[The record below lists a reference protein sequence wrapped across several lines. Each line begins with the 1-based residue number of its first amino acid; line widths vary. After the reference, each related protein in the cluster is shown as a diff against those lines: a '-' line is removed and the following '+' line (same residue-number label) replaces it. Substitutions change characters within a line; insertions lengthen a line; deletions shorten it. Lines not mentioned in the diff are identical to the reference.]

1 MDRSGD
7 LRALKMVLEAM
18 ENEYEGTALIA
29 DPIHRYIQFTVPGKK
44 GEIAEKHIID
54 SPWVQRLRYIYQ
66 LQSARWVFPSA
77 EHSRFQHSLG
87 AMHLAGE
94 FAKHLY
100 PSLCRVL
107 GSECPSAPLVE
118 EYMRM
123 TGLLHDV
130 GHGPFGHFFDDNFLL
145 DFEIT
150 HEDISQTI
158 IQEKL
163 GELLRQL
170 RRSPSGRFASGE
182 ELRPED
188 IAFPIKKNGKE
199 DSRKPKWV
207 RLLQPLTSGIFTFDN
222 LDYVSRDSY
231 MCGVAIGPVDRE
243 RLIHYTFFSPKGLT
257 LHKAGNA
264 ALAMFLN
271 ARLYLYTNVYYH
283 RTTRAI
289 DLHLREI
296 FPETM
301 RKIFP
306 GNPLDHM
313 EDYLHLTDWSLLEE
327 VSGWR
332 RGKGQHKSL
341 AREWGKILARDVK
354 WKMAYDRTLSLN
366 ELRYG
371 VALIRDADWEK
382 RIRASLPSSARDLTF
397 RVDMATQDPR
407 PENPFA
413 MGKKQIYIFDPSTGE
428 TTKGSL
434 AELFEFI
441 PSKVVQFRV
450 FALDHEHDPLLAQVA
465 EETLKG
471 GTPAVKTSV

>member
-1 MDRSGD
+1 MAQPMQS
-7 LRALKMVLEAM
+7 
-18 ENEYEGTALIA
+18 EYEGTALVA
-29 DPIHRYIQFTVPGKK
+29 DPIHRYIQFTVPEKK
-44 GEIAEKHIID
+44 GEVAEKHIID

-66 LQSARWVFPSA
+66 LQSARWVYPSA

-100 PSLCRVL
+100 PSLHQVL
-107 GSECPSAPLVE
+107 GNECPSAPLIE
-118 EYMRM
+118 EYMRV
-123 TGLLHDV
+123 TGLLHDL

-145 DFEIT
+145 DFNIT
-150 HEDISQTI
+150 HEDIGQTI

-163 GELLRQL
+163 GDLIRQL
-170 RRSPSGRFASGE
+170 RRSPSGPFAPGE

-188 IAFPIKKNGKE
+188 IAFPIKKNGK
-199 DSRKPKWV
+199 DDLLKPKWV

-231 MCGVAIGPVDRE
+231 MCGVALGPVDRE

-257 LHKAGNA
+257 LHKSGNA
-264 ALAMFLN
+264 ALTMFLN

-301 RKIFP
+301 RMIFP
-306 GNPLDHM
+306 GSPLENM
-313 EDYLHLTDWSLLEE
+313 EAYLHLTDWSLLEE
-327 VSGWR
+327 ASRWR
-332 RGKGQHKSL
+332 HGKGQNAAL
-341 AREWGKILARDVK
+341 AREWGRILDRDIK

-371 VALIRDADWEK
+371 MALIQDTDWEK
-382 RIRASLPSSARDLTF
+382 RIRAALPPSTHDLVF

-413 MGKKQIYIFDPSTGE
+413 MGKKQIYIFDPSTGDI
-428 TTKGSL
+428 TKESL
-434 AELFEFI
+434 SELFEFI

-450 FALDHEHDPLLAQVA
+450 FALDHENDHMLAEVA

-471 GTPAVKTSV
+471 GSPAVKTSV

>member
-1 MDRSGD
+1 MAQPIES
-7 LRALKMVLEAM
+7 
-18 ENEYEGTALIA
+18 EYEGIALVA
-29 DPIHRYIQFTVPGKK
+29 DPIHRYIPFTVPDKR
-44 GEIAEKHIID
+44 GEVAEKEILD

-100 PSLCRVL
+100 PSLRRVL
-107 GSECPSAPLVE
+107 GNDCPSAAFVE
-118 EYMRM
+118 EYMRI

-130 GHGPFGHFFDDNFLL
+130 GHGPFGHFFDDNFLA
-145 DFEIT
+145 DFGIT
-150 HEDISQTI
+150 HEDIGQVI

-163 GELLRQL
+163 GDRISRL
-170 RRSPSGRFASGE
+170 RRSPSGPFAPGE

-199 DSRKPKWV
+199 DQRKPKWL

-264 ALAMFLN
+264 ALTMFLN

-301 RKIFP
+301 KALFP
-306 GNPLDHM
+306 GNPLEHM
-313 EDYLHLTDWSLLEE
+313 ADYLHLTDWSLCEE
-327 VSGWR
+327 VSRWR
-332 RGKGQHKSL
+332 RGNAPTASL
-341 AREWGKILARDVK
+341 AQEWGRILDRDIK
-354 WKMAYDRTLSLN
+354 WKMAFDRTLSLN

-371 VALIRDADWEK
+371 MALIQDADWEK
-382 RIRASLPSSARDLTF
+382 RIRAALPASTRDLIF

-407 PENPFA
+407 PESPFA
-413 MGKKQIYIFDPSTGE
+413 MGKKQIFIFDPSTGTIE
-428 TTKGSL
+428 KESL

-441 PSKVVQFRV
+441 PAKVVQFRV
-450 FALDHEHDPLLAQVA
+450 FALDHENDQLLAQVA
-465 EETLKG
+465 EAALKG
-471 GTPAVKTSV
+471 GSPAVKTSV

>member
-1 MDRSGD
+1 MTQQAQS
-7 LRALKMVLEAM
+7 
-18 ENEYEGTALIA
+18 EYEGTALVA
-29 DPIHRYIQFTVPGKK
+29 DPIHRYIQFTVPENKN
-44 GEIAEKHIID
+44 EVTEKDIID

-66 LQSARWVFPSA
+66 LQSARWVYPSA

-100 PSLCRVL
+100 PSLRRAL
-107 GSECPSAPLVE
+107 GDECPSAPFIE
-118 EYMRM
+118 EYMRI

-145 DFEIT
+145 EYNIT
-150 HEDISQTI
+150 HEDLSQVI
-158 IQEKL
+158 IRNHL
-163 GELLRQL
+163 GDLIRQI
-170 RRSPSGRFASGE
+170 RRSPSGPLATGE
-182 ELRPED
+182 ELNPED
-188 IAFPIKKNGKE
+188 IAFPIKKDGTE
-199 DSRKPKWV
+199 DATKPRWLKF
-207 RLLQPLTSGIFTFDN
+207 LQPLTSGIFTFDN

-231 MCGVAIGPVDRE
+231 MCGVAVGPIDRE
-243 RLIHYTFFSPKGLT
+243 RLIHYTFFSPQGLT

-264 ALAMFLN
+264 ALTMFLN

-301 RKIFP
+301 KLLFP

-313 EDYLHLTDWSLLEE
+313 EDYQRLTDWSLLEE
-327 VSGWR
+327 VSRWR
-332 RGKGQHKSL
+332 RSGQNRAL
-341 AREWGKILARDVK
+341 AKEWGRILDRDIK

-366 ELRYG
+366 EIRFG
-371 VALIRDADWEK
+371 MALIQDMDWEN
-382 RIRASLPSSARDLTF
+382 RIRAALPSSSENLVF

-407 PENPFA
+407 PESPFS
-413 MGKKQIYIFDPSTGE
+413 MGKKQIYIYDPSSGE
-428 TTKGSL
+428 ITKGFLS
-434 AELFEFI
+434 ELFEFI

-450 FALDHEHDPLLAQVA
+450 FALDHEHDHLLSRVA
-465 EETLKG
+465 EETLRG
-471 GTPAVKTSV
+471 GSPAVKTSV

>member
-1 MDRSGD
+1 MAQPIES
-7 LRALKMVLEAM
+7 
-18 ENEYEGTALIA
+18 EYEGIALVA
-29 DPIHRYIQFTVPGKK
+29 DPIHRYIPFTVPQKK
-44 GEIAEKHIID
+44 GEVTEKEILD

-100 PSLCRVL
+100 PSLRRVL
-107 GSECPSAPLVE
+107 GNDCPSAPFIE
-118 EYMRM
+118 EYMRI

-130 GHGPFGHFFDDNFLL
+130 GHGPFGHFFDDNFLA
-145 DFEIT
+145 DYGIT
-150 HEDISQTI
+150 HEDIGQTI

-163 GELLRQL
+163 GERIGQL
-170 RRSPSGRFASGE
+170 RRSPSGPFAPGE

-199 DSRKPKWV
+199 DHRKPKWV

-231 MCGVAIGPVDRE
+231 MCGVAVGPIDRE
-243 RLIHYTFFSPKGLT
+243 RLMHYTFFSPKGLT

-264 ALAMFLN
+264 ALTMFLN

-301 RKIFP
+301 KALFP
-306 GNPLDHM
+306 GNPLERM
-313 EDYLHLTDWSLLEE
+313 SEYLHLTDWSLLEE
-327 VSGWR
+327 VSRWR
-332 RGKGQHKSL
+332 RGKAPNSSL
-341 AREWGKILARDVK
+341 AREWGRILDRDIK
-354 WKMAYDRTLSLN
+354 WKMTFDRTLSLN

-371 VALIRDADWEK
+371 VALIQDTDWEK
-382 RIRASLPSSARDLTF
+382 RIRAALPASARDLVF

-407 PENPFA
+407 PESPFA
-413 MGKKQIYIFDPSTGE
+413 MGKKQIHFFDPSTGGIE
-428 TTKGSL
+428 KESL

-441 PSKVVQFRV
+441 PAKVVQFRV
-450 FALDHEHDPLLAQVA
+450 FALDHENDQLLAEVA
-465 EETLKG
+465 EATLKG
-471 GTPAVKTSV
+471 GPPAVKTSV

>member
-1 MDRSGD
+1 MDS
-7 LRALKMVLEAM
+7 
-18 ENEYEGTALIA
+18 EYEGTALIA
-29 DPIHRYIQFTVPGKK
+29 DPIHRYIQFTVPGQKR
-44 GEIAEKHIID
+44 EVTEKDIID

-66 LQSARWVFPSA
+66 LQSARWVYPSA

-100 PSLCRVL
+100 PSLQRVL
-107 GSECPSAPLVE
+107 GNECPSAPLIE

-130 GHGPFGHFFDDNFLL
+130 GHGPFGHFFDDNFLH
-145 DFEIT
+145 DFKIT
-150 HEDISQTI
+150 HEDIGQAI

-163 GELLRQL
+163 GELIRQI
-170 RRSPSGRFASGE
+170 RRSPSGAFAPGE

-188 IAFPIKKNGKE
+188 IAYPIKKNGK
-199 DSRKPKWV
+199 DDQRKPKWV

-231 MCGVAIGPVDRE
+231 MCGVAVGPVDRE

-257 LHKAGNA
+257 LHKAGNG
-264 ALAMFLN
+264 ALTMFLN

-301 RKIFP
+301 RLIFP
-306 GNPLDHM
+306 GNPLEHM
-313 EDYLHLTDWSLLEE
+313 EDYLHLTDWSLLAE
-327 VSGWR
+327 VSRWR
-332 RGKGQHKSL
+332 HSEGQNEAL
-341 AREWGKILARDVK
+341 AREWGRILGRDIK

-371 VALIRDADWEK
+371 MALIQDTDWEK
-382 RIRASLPSSARDLTF
+382 RIRASLPPSAHDLVF

-407 PENPFA
+407 PESPFA

-428 TTKGSL
+428 IAKESL
-434 AELFEFI
+434 SELFEFI

-450 FALDHEHDPLLAQVA
+450 FALDHESDHLLAEVA
-465 EETLKG
+465 EATLKG
-471 GTPAVKTSV
+471 GVPAIKTSV

>member
-1 MDRSGD
+1 MAQPIES
-7 LRALKMVLEAM
+7 
-18 ENEYEGTALIA
+18 EYEGTALVA
-29 DPIHRYIQFTVPGKK
+29 DPIHRYIQFTVPQKK
-44 GEIAEKHIID
+44 GEVAEKNIID

-94 FAKHLY
+94 FARHLY
-100 PSLCRVL
+100 PSLRRVL
-107 GSECPSAPLVE
+107 GNECPSAPFIE
-118 EYMRM
+118 EYMRI

-145 DFEIT
+145 DFKIT
-150 HEDISQTI
+150 HEDIGQTI

-163 GELLRQL
+163 GDWIRQI
-170 RRSPSGRFASGE
+170 RRSPSGPFAPGE
-182 ELRPED
+182 ELKPED

-199 DSRKPKWV
+199 DQRKPKWV

-231 MCGVAIGPVDRE
+231 MCGVAVGPIDRE
-243 RLIHYTFFSPKGLT
+243 RLIHYSFFSLKGLT
-257 LHKAGNA
+257 LHRAGNA
-264 ALAMFLN
+264 ALTMFLN

-301 RKIFP
+301 KSIFP
-306 GNPLDHM
+306 GNPLEHM
-313 EDYLHLTDWSLLEE
+313 DEYLHLTDWSLLEE
-327 VSGWR
+327 VSRWR
-332 RGKGQHKSL
+332 RSKGKTEAL
-341 AREWGKILARDVK
+341 AREWGKILDRDIK

-366 ELRYG
+366 ELHYG
-371 VALIRDADWEK
+371 MALIQDTDWEK
-382 RIRASLPSSARDLTF
+382 RIRAALPPTAGDLVF

-407 PENPFA
+407 PESPFA
-413 MGKKQIYIFDPSTGE
+413 MGKKQIYIFDPSTGAIAKE
-428 TTKGSL
+428 SL
-434 AELFEFI
+434 SELFEFI
-441 PSKVVQFRV
+441 PAKVVQFRV
-450 FALDHEHDPLLAQVA
+450 FALDHENDSLLAEVA
-465 EETLKG
+465 EATLKG
-471 GTPAVKTSV
+471 GSPAVKTSV

>member
-1 MDRSGD
+1 MTHLLHS
-7 LRALKMVLEAM
+7 
-18 ENEYEGTALIA
+18 EYEGTALIA
-29 DPIHRYIQFTVPGKK
+29 DPIHRYIQFTVPEKK
-44 GEIAEKHIID
+44 AEVTEKALID

-66 LQSARWVFPSA
+66 LQSARWVYPSA

-100 PSLCRVL
+100 PSLRKVL
-107 GSECPSAPLVE
+107 GDECPSAPFVE
-118 EYMRM
+118 EYMRV

-130 GHGPFGHFFDDNFLL
+130 GHGPFGHFFDDNFLHDYDL
-145 DFEIT
+145 T
-150 HEDISQTI
+150 HEDIGQAI
-158 IQEKL
+158 IQQHL
-163 GELLRQL
+163 GDIIRQI
-170 RRSPSGRFASGE
+170 RRSPSGPFAAGE

-188 IAFPIKKNGKE
+188 VAFPIKKNGE
-199 DSRKPKWV
+199 DDQRKAEWV

-231 MCGVAIGPVDRE
+231 MCGVAVGPVDRE
-243 RLIHYTFFSPKGLT
+243 RLLHYTFFSPKGLT
-257 LHKAGNA
+257 LHKAGNS
-264 ALAMFLN
+264 ALTMFLN

-296 FPETM
+296 FPQSM
-301 RKIFP
+301 RVLFP
-306 GNPLDHM
+306 GNPLEHM
-313 EDYLHLTDWSLLEE
+313 EEYLYLTDWSLLEE
-327 VSGWR
+327 VSRWR
-332 RGKGQHKSL
+332 RQKGELHEL
-341 AREWGKILARDVK
+341 GREWEAVLHREVR

-371 VALIRDADWEK
+371 VALIQDKDWEE
-382 RIRASLPSSARDLTF
+382 RIRAALPLGLRDLVF

-407 PENPFA
+407 PENPFS

-428 TTKGSL
+428 ITKESL

-441 PSKVVQFRV
+441 PAKVVQLRV
-450 FALDHEHDPLLAQVA
+450 FALDHEQDPLLAAVA
-465 EETLKG
+465 ENTLKG
-471 GTPAVKTSV
+471 KSPAVKTSV